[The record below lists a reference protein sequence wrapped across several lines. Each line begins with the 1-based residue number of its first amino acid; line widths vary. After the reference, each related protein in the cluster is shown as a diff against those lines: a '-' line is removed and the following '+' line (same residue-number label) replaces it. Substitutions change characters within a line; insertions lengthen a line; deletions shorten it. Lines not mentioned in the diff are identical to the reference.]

1 MPNPVTL
8 LKDRHR
14 QMAFELLSRRREVS
28 RVEIARELDVSLQ
41 TAMKI
46 MGYFTDC
53 GLASRIGGGGTRLG
67 RKPQMYAFNPD
78 AAHIVAVVNEG
89 GMLRAGVLDL
99 ACELLAEESAELR
112 GGIREMLV
120 EQPCGLAER
129 LLSRI
134 QGEARPPVRVLGLG
148 MCLPGV
154 VDDVRRNISFAPS
167 LDPKAT
173 YEIGALIDE
182 AAERIGLP
190 IIIENDVNA
199 AVLGELLRHDTP
211 DLAFIS
217 LGSGVG
223 MGLVLDGKLRHGAQ
237 FSAGEIG
244 MMPYEGSLP
253 ASGIR
258 SVEDAISLGA
268 LKKRFGFDRQFGAQ
282 AMNPETRTS
291 MVGAI
296 ADAVAHIAAVASAMM
311 DIADFV
317 VGGLTVELLGEE
329 LLGEIRRRTTPL
341 SPFPVTIHGQSHGC
355 PALVGA
361 AQKVLGARM
370 GELLSMDGSK
380 QPPDT
385 EGEKPCQE

>member
-1 MPNPVTL
+1 
-8 LKDRHR
+8 
-14 QMAFELLSRRREVS
+14 MAFELLRKRREVS

-46 MGYFTDC
+46 MGYFTDY
-53 GLASRIGGGGTRLG
+53 GLATWIGGGGTQLG

-89 GMLRAGVLDL
+89 GILRAGVLDL

-120 EQPCGLAER
+120 DQPCGLAER
-129 LLSRI
+129 LL
-134 QGEARPPVRVLGLG
+134 ARAQEENRRPGRVLGLG

-154 VDDVRRNISFAPS
+154 VDDINRSISFAPS

-173 YEIGALIDE
+173 YEIGELIDE
-182 AAERIGLP
+182 AAARTRLP
-190 IIIENDVNA
+190 VVIENDVNA
-199 AVLGELLRHDTP
+199 AVLGELQSHDTP

-244 MMPYEGSLP
+244 MMPCGDSAP
-253 ASGIR
+253 DSVGR
-258 SVEDAISLGA
+258 SVEDMISLDA
-268 LKKRFGFDRQFGAQ
+268 LKKRFGFDRRFGAQ
-282 AMNPETRTS
+282 AMNPEARAR

-296 ADAVAHIAAVASAMM
+296 ADVVAHIVAAASAMM
-311 DIADFV
+311 NIEHFV
-317 VGGLTVELLGEE
+317 VGGLTVELLGEQ
-329 LLGEIRRRTTPL
+329 LLEEIRRRTKLL
-341 SPFPVTIHGQSHGC
+341 SPFPAEVHRQSHNC
-355 PALVGA
+355 PALAGSA
-361 AQKVLGARM
+361 LKVLGAHM
-370 GELLSMDGSK
+370 GVLLNLDM
-380 QPPDT
+380 
-385 EGEKPCQE
+385 